1 MRVKFLL
8 SNKMNYGYK
17 LICDL
22 RKNILF
28 VFDKEDHNKI

>member
-1 MRVKFLL
+1 MKCLV
-8 SNKMNYGYK
+8 NNYGSK

-28 VFDKEDHNKI
+28 VFDKEDRNKF